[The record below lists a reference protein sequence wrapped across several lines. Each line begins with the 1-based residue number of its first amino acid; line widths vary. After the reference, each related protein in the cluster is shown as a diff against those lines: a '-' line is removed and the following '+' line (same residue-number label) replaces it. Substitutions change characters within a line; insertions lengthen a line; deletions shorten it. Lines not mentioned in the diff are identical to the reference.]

1 MDREKCCDYPPS
13 YKTAIADQQELTTL
27 EGSSATALIMAP
39 PLGYY
44 TAVMQLPAT
53 LVADHDG
60 DEEYSTSTSEEIEVD
75 IEVFKKLSSGHT
87 HCVDDT
93 IGSLSSTT
101 D

>member
-1 MDREKCCDYPPS
+1 
-13 YKTAIADQQELTTL
+13 
-27 EGSSATALIMAP
+27 MAP
-39 PLGYY
+39 PPGYY

-53 LVADHDG
+53 SVADHDG